1 MQARRDAAT
10 LLAQMTLAEK
20 IGQLNL
26 LSAGEGLATGTG
38 ATTVLGERLDQGA
51 VGAVFAVKSLDLSRR
66 LQERALAGSRLKIP
80 LFFAEDVIHGHRT
93 IFPLPIGL
101 ASSGNMALVEETAA

>member
-10 LLAQMTLAEK
+10 LLAEMTLAEK

-51 VGAVFAVKSLDLSRR
+51 VGAVFARQR
-66 LQERALAGSRLKIP
+66 LQRVGHMGQHVKQVALFGVDQLLHLGQLVFAKA
-80 LFFAEDVIHGHRT
+80 LFRQAI
-93 IFPLPIGL
+93 
-101 ASSGNMALVEETAA
+101 